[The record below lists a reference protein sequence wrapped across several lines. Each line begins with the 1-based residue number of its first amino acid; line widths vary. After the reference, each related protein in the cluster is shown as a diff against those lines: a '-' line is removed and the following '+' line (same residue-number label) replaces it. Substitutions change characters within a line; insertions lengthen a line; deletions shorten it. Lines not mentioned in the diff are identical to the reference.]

1 MPQGKIYRHIKQKI
15 SLTRKASKNYWCFII
30 NLIMTIDFICYY
42 RNNNSNRKEILIAK
56 LLSSKDDQNRI
67 IKQGEKPFKI
77 QTKM

>member
-1 MPQGKIYRHIKQKI
+1 
-15 SLTRKASKNYWCFII
+15 
-30 NLIMTIDFICYY
+30 MTIDFICYY
-42 RNNNSNRKEILIAK
+42 RKNNSNRKAILMPK